1 MKQILWNLNHLFQGD
16 DDSSMVE
23 KRKIIEEKSYAFIH
37 KWKNRRDY
45 LKDPAVL
52 KQALDEYEEWRRY
65 YGTEGDEGYYFWL
78 RTLQDQSNPLLK
90 AKFNKIEEFSR
101 KIENDIQFFHLR
113 IARITPRL
121 QKKYLNYKGL
131 KVYRHFLERIFAES
145 IFLLSESEEKIM
157 NLKTST
163 SYSNW
168 VRMTSSFLAKEER
181 KVILEN
187 GKKYVK
193 TFSDILSLM
202 NSRKKKVREYSARVF
217 NKILKEYVDVAEAEM
232 NSILANKKIDDE
244 LRSVPRPD
252 LSRHVSDDIE
262 TEIVDTIVKSVS
274 ERFHISKRYYDLKAR
289 MYKVRKLKYHERN
302 LEYGDIVKK
311 YSYKESMKLI
321 YKVFKNLDSKFLVIL
336 RHFSENGQFDVY
348 PRKGK
353 GSGAFCVNHLI
364 SQPTY
369 ILLNHTDKFDDVLTM
384 AHELGHGLNSELI
397 KEKQNA
403 LNFGTPLSTAEVAST
418 FMEDFVLREIL
429 READDELRLSVM
441 MKKLNAD
448 ISTIFRQV
456 ACYKFEQDLHQEF
469 RHKGYLS
476 KQEIGRLFQRHMS
489 AYMGSSVEQSEGS
502 ENWWVYWSHLRMFF
516 YVYSYASGL
525 LISKSLQNSVLE
537 NPEYIEKVKGF
548 LSAGL
553 SGSPKNIFK
562 KLGIDITDKEFW
574 KRGLDEVENLL
585 QETTRLAEKLGKI

>member
-16 DDSSMVE
+16 DDSKMVE

-45 LKDPAVL
+45 LKDPAAL
-52 KQALDEYEEWRRY
+52 KQSLDEYEEWRRY
-65 YGTEGDEGYYFWL
+65 YGTDGDEGYYFWL

-113 IARITPRL
+113 IARITPKL
-121 QKKYLNYKGL
+121 QRKYLDYKGL

-145 IFLLSESEEKIM
+145 KFLLSESEEKIM

-187 GKKYVK
+187 GKKDVK
-193 TFSDILSLM
+193 TFSEILSLM
-202 NSRKKKVREYSARVF
+202 NSRKKKVREYSASVF
-217 NKILKEYVDVAEAEM
+217 NKILKEYVDVAEAEI
-232 NSILANKKIDDE
+232 NSLLANKKIDDE
-244 LRSVPRPD
+244 LRSVSRPD

-289 MYKVRKLKYHERN
+289 LYKVRKLKYHERN
-302 LEYGDIVKK
+302 LEYGNIVMK

-321 YKVFKNLDSKFLVIL
+321 YKVFKNLDSKFLEIL
-336 RHFSENGQFDVY
+336 THFSENGQFDVY

-353 GSGAFCVNHLI
+353 GSGAFCVNHLM

-369 ILLNHTDKFDDVLTM
+369 ILLNHTDKLDDVLTM

-456 ACYKFEQDLHQEF
+456 ACYKFEQELHQEF

-476 KQEIGRLFQRHMS
+476 NQEIGRLFQRHMS

-502 ENWWVYWSHLRMFF
+502 ENWWVYWSHIRMFF

-525 LISKSLQNSVLE
+525 LISKSLQNAVLE

-562 KLGIDITDKEFW
+562 KLGINITDKEFW